1 MNSANHSWLRTAPHV
16 SVSANSADIHTEVA
30 EPTRRRG
37 RSECGG
43 RDTNCSASAP
53 CSLRPN
59 RRNEPGS
66 GGRGVTSVAQS
77 DGRRCRAERR
87 RGRRADSDAP
97 GHHSARPGHLRQR
110 PALGSLT
117 QHWTTSRPILDGW
130 RLRYRGRHRTARH
143 RTARHRA
150 ARHNTERRGGAAR
163 GGMKMDGVGPG
174 RWRRREGSAGGG
186 DSSSNSRRRSRCYLP
201 ASWDSV

>member
-30 EPTRRRG
+30 EPTRRRR

-43 RDTNCSASAP
+43 RDTNCSASEP

-87 RGRRADSDAP
+87 RGRRADSDDP
-97 GHHSARPGHLRQR
+97 GHHSARPGHPRQR
-110 PALGSLT
+110 PAAWPRTRDGQQACPGRLAPSIPGQT
-117 QHWTTSRPILDGW
+117 QNS
-130 RLRYRGRHRTARH
+130 
-143 RTARHRA
+143 A
-150 ARHNTERRGGAAR
+150 ARSSAA
-163 GGMKMDGVGPG
+163 
-174 RWRRREGSAGGG
+174 
-186 DSSSNSRRRSRCYLP
+186 
-201 ASWDSV
+201 